1 MEELSL
7 DELAHRIGEL
17 EQRIAHQRGA
27 CDALKAHLLERLEA
41 QGVTSTVTEE
51 GRRITV
57 VRSQTTSWDTDILK
71 DILVPLG
78 LWERVRVIREDVDDR
93 ALERLVDGG
102 DLSLDRLQPALSV
115 NQRKAYPKIT
125 KAKVDP

>member
-1 MEELSL
+1 MMEGLSL
-7 DELAHRIGEL
+7 DELAKVIDGL
-17 EQRIAHQRGA
+17 EDVISKQRAA
-27 CDALKAHLLERLEA
+27 CDDLKAHLLARLEA

-51 GRRITV
+51 GRRITI
-57 VRSQTTSWDTDILK
+57 VRSQTTSWDTEILK
-71 DILVPLG
+71 DILAPLG

-102 DLSLDRLQPALSV
+102 ELSLDRLQSALSV

-125 KAKVDP
+125 KTGRS